1 MGTRAGGQPVKGG
14 HAGGRLAWVGRWV
27 GRRVGFAARVR
38 GLAARRPQRAREKVL
53 GCAGRRLVAEAHQ
66 LHWIAR
72 VILLGLGDEVVGL
85 GPLRDW
91 YAWATHYWL
100 RKGDRLLDLDRGG
113 ALRLRGDDLRRARA
127 HRRRRGCLELVQLGL
142 EGEELVIRHA
152 EQRARPPVTDRAKV
166 EHGTSSL
173 FAGKHER

>member
-1 MGTRAGGQPVKGG
+1 M
-14 HAGGRLAWVGRWV
+14 
-27 GRRVGFAARVR
+27 GFAARAR

-53 GCAGRRLVAEAHQ
+53 GCAGRRRRRRVLAEAHQ

-166 EHGTSSL
+166 EHGTLRAAASDIL
-173 FAGKHER
+173 ADTVDG